1 MPRPMK
7 ENMYSISM
15 LDNRHKW
22 ERVDRSGLDIML
34 VLSWVY
40 KDFNVV
46 CLLSSMGSSVYT
58 TAQAVNPNR
67 PGSTVPAS
75 QTVT

>member
-1 MPRPMK
+1 MK
-7 ENMYSISM
+7 EKMYSISM

-34 VLSWVY
+34 VLSRVY
-40 KDFNVV
+40 KERIPM
-46 CLLSSMGSSVYT
+46 CLLSSMGSSIYT

-67 PGSTVPAS
+67 LGSIVPAS